1 MEKTKRQKPSYN
13 CLRESLR
20 CANAEAGGYLESLN
34 RLRREVGPLEAEL
47 KTSKAAAQSNGRL
60 VRLLVTALEDAQAKI
75 AALEARIAALEAR
88 HA

>member
-1 MEKTKRQKPSYN
+1 MEKAKRQKPSYN

-34 RLRREVGPLEAEL
+34 RLRREVGPLEEEL
-47 KTSKAAAQSNGRL
+47 KAGKVAANSHLRL
-60 VRLLVTALEDAQAKI
+60 VWLLVTALEHAQAKI